1 MQKTCNEENAHVS
14 KTCGGA
20 DGADAAAA
28 KAIRS
33 ALPPKFKDVS
43 ALAEAYNALQAEFT
57 RRCQRLKEL
66 EMRAEESSGN
76 AFAFGIKNLLFR
88 AGQNSV
94 KFEKFQLFDIYIV
107 APDRS

>member
-28 KAIRS
+28 KAIRF

-66 EMRAEESSGN
+66 EMRAEEYSGK
-76 AFAFGIKNLLFR
+76 AHTDCPSLAHPARPLRLSGTYS
-88 AGQNSV
+88 QM
-94 KFEKFQLFDIYIV
+94 
-107 APDRS
+107 